1 MNPRRY
7 LPSRRH
13 PAHSA
18 TAERVPLPRPNP
30 DSDSLDDWPPS
41 RAECEQTPADW
52 QPAPPRRYH
61 FIPRPR
67 EDRSGQQPGLDG
79 AAAPGPQPR
88 FIPLQQP
95 AGDGLVPG
103 PGGYAAAIGPLPPA
117 LPWRPPASHRP
128 QQGLGQAIE
137 RPSPVRALDASA
149 AGRGQRAPAA
159 AARRHRRRDPDPD
172 SVVRVR
178 PVHRAVHARRR
189 ARRARPARAGV
200 RGRAGATT
208 RYGGSP
214 VPPAYSATRRS
225 GRIGCRCCSAA
236 TDYLG
241 LGPGPARSEQILT
254 DDEIWGHVRFRVG
267 ILRKG
272 PTCNSPL
279 PPRA

>member
-117 LPWRPPASHRP
+117 PPWRPPTLDRP
-128 QQGLGQAIE
+128 QQGQAIE
-137 RPSPVRALDASA
+137 RPSPVRALERPQQEQASERRQPLRAVIGDEIRIPILWCEFGRCIERYTHADALGERDLRVRAYEAGWRYDALWRLACPSCVQCDASFWA
-149 AGRGQRAPAA
+149 NRLPVLFC
-159 AARRHRRRDPDPD
+159 RD
-172 SVVRVR
+172 
-178 PVHRAVHARRR
+178 
-189 ARRARPARAGV
+189 
-200 RGRAGATT
+200 
-208 RYGGSP
+208 
-214 VPPAYSATRRS
+214 
-225 GRIGCRCCSAA
+225 
-236 TDYLG
+236 
-241 LGPGPARSEQILT
+241 
-254 DDEIWGHVRFRVG
+254 
-267 ILRKG
+267 
-272 PTCNSPL
+272 
-279 PPRA
+279 